1 MGKKCSNSKCGY
13 DGNQPEW
20 EFCGKCG
27 SDLVSAV
34 TEVSR
39 PPVRAKAEQEDQEEF
54 VPVGPQK
61 GSRSRPAKGKARLV
75 ITRNGRIGQ
84 EFPLESE
91 SAAIGR
97 WDTETGAY
105 PEVDLSEDDTGCF
118 ISRHHARIFIKGG
131 RYFLEDLG
139 SSNKTVLN
147 KEAPLKPHA
156 PAELK
161 NGDEVII
168 GKVFLKFV
176 LEP

>member
-1 MGKKCSNSKCGY
+1 MGKKCSNPKCGY
-13 DGNQPEW
+13 DGNQSEW

-27 SDLVSAV
+27 SDLAAAVVEVTKPAPSMQVSQDEPV
-34 TEVSR
+34 TISS
-39 PPVRAKAEQEDQEEF
+39 
-54 VPVGPQK
+54 QK
-61 GSRSRPAKGKARLV
+61 GPKPRSTKGKASLV

-91 SAAIGR
+91 SASIGR

-105 PEVDLSEDDTGCF
+105 PEVDLAEDDTGCF

-139 SSNKTVLN
+139 SANKTVLN

-156 PAELK
+156 PVELK

>member
-1 MGKKCSNSKCGY
+1 MGKKCSKPECLF

-20 EFCGKCG
+20 EFCCKCG
-27 SDLVSAV
+27 TDLAAAV
-34 TEVSR
+34 IEVTKPA
-39 PPVRAKAEQEDQEEF
+39 PPGPILVGQEES
-54 VPVGPQK
+54 VTDKGPK
-61 GSRSRPAKGKARLV
+61 TRSTKGKASLV

-91 SAAIGR
+91 SASIGR

-105 PEVDLSEDDTGCF
+105 PEVDLAEDDTGCF

-139 SSNKTVLN
+139 SANKTVLN

-156 PAELK
+156 PVELK

>member
-1 MGKKCSNSKCGY
+1 VIEAPKPAPSAH
-13 DGNQPEW
+13 
-20 EFCGKCG
+20 
-27 SDLVSAV
+27 VS
-34 TEVSR
+34 
-39 PPVRAKAEQEDQEEF
+39 QEET
-54 VPVGPQK
+54 VTVSPQK
-61 GSRSRPAKGKARLV
+61 GLKLNSLKGKARLV

-91 SAAIGR
+91 SASIGR

-105 PEVDLSEDDTGCF
+105 PEVDLAEDDAGCF

-139 SSNKTVLN
+139 SANKTVLN
-147 KEAPLKPHA
+147 KEAPLMPHA
-156 PAELK
+156 PVELK